1 MNAPSLKTR
10 LNHPLLI
17 GLTIGC
23 LAFCIYTSMY
33 AIRKPFTALVYS
45 QNILGYGIKS
55 WMVLA
60 QLLGYTLSKFVGI
73 KWLGELNR
81 NHRFRMI
88 VFILTVATIPLLL
101 IGYSNC
107 KFWPLWMLLN
117 GFPLGLIWGIVFSYI
132 EGRNLTELIGA
143 ILACTF
149 IFSSGLVKSIAIL
162 FQENHFRTEMIPF
175 YVASIFLIPAIIFS
189 YMLEKMPQPSNEEI
203 QANAPRTALSKSERK
218 AINKKYFGFL
228 IAIIFLYGF
237 LTLLRD
243 IRDNFGAEI
252 MSGLHIYN
260 AKNLTKLESIITII
274 MLVSI
279 PFISR
284 VRNHYNAM
292 ITTIAATFVGGVI
305 CISTYILFKNNLIDG
320 MGLLLFSG
328 GGIYVGYILINISIM
343 NRLIGFNGT
352 PANSGFLVY
361 MADSAGYFCSLFISG
376 FALFSKKGELPWLNW
391 FQNLIFFGGII
402 VVVFAVIAFYQ
413 IRKHITQ

>member
-1 MNAPSLKTR
+1 
-10 LNHPLLI
+10 
-17 GLTIGC
+17 
-23 LAFCIYTSMY
+23 MY

-45 QNILGYGIKS
+45 QDILGYGIKS

-88 VFILTVATIPLLL
+88 VLILTSATLPLLML
-101 IGYSNC
+101 GFTNC
-107 KFWPLWMLLN
+107 KLWPLWMLLN

-149 IFSSGLVKSIAIL
+149 IFSSGFVKSIAIL
-162 FQENHFRTEMIPF
+162 LQENHFGLTFIPF
-175 YVASIFLIPAIIFS
+175 YVAIVFLIPAIIFS
-189 YMLEKMPQPSNEEI
+189 YLLEKMPKPSPEEI
-203 QANAPRTALSKSERK
+203 RANSPRTALTKSERR
-218 AINKKYFGFL
+218 AINRKYFGFL
-228 IAIIFLYGF
+228 FAVIFLYGF

-260 AKNLTKLESIITII
+260 AKNLTQLESIITII

-284 VRNHYNAM
+284 VKNHYKAI
-292 ITTIAATFVGGVI
+292 ITTLVATFIGGLI
-305 CISTYILFKNNLIDG
+305 CISTSILFEKQLIDG

-328 GGIYVGYILINISIM
+328 GGIYFGYILINISVM

-361 MADSAGYFCSLFISG
+361 MADSAGYLCSLFISG

-402 VVVFAVIAFYQ
+402 VMLFAVIAYYQ
-413 IRKHITQ
+413 IRKHKTK

>member
-1 MNAPSLKTR
+1 MNANLLKAK

-45 QNILGYGIKS
+45 QDILGYGIKS

-88 VFILTVATIPLLL
+88 VLILTSATIPLLL
-101 IGYSNC
+101 IGFTNC
-107 KFWPLWMLLN
+107 KYWPIWMLLN

-149 IFSSGLVKSIAIL
+149 IFSSGFVKSIAIL
-162 FQENHFRTEMIPF
+162 MQKNHFSLEFIPF
-175 YVASIFLIPAIIFS
+175 YVAIIFLIPAIIFS
-189 YMLEKMPQPSNEEI
+189 YLLEKMPKPSNNEI
-203 QANAPRTALSKSERK
+203 LANAPRTALTKSERK

-228 IAIIFLYGF
+228 FAIILLYGF

-243 IRDNFGAEI
+243 VRDNFGAEI

-260 AKNLTKLESIITII
+260 AKNLTQLESIITII

-284 VRNHYNAM
+284 VKNHYNA
-292 ITTIAATFVGGVI
+292 ILTTIVATFLGGLI
-305 CISTYILFKNNLIDG
+305 CISTSILFKNQLIDG

-361 MADSAGYFCSLFISG
+361 MADSAGYLCSLFISG

-402 VVVFAVIAFYQ
+402 VMLFAVIAFYQ
-413 IRKHITQ
+413 IKKHKTK

>member
-1 MNAPSLKTR
+1 MNANLLKAK

-45 QNILGYGIKS
+45 QDILGYGIKS

-88 VFILTVATIPLLL
+88 VLILTSATIPLLL
-101 IGYSNC
+101 IGFSNC
-107 KFWPLWMLLN
+107 KYWPIWMLLN

-149 IFSSGLVKSIAIL
+149 IFSSGFVKSIAIL
-162 FQENHFRTEMIPF
+162 MQKNHFSLEFIPF
-175 YVASIFLIPAIIFS
+175 YVAIIFLIPAIIFS
-189 YMLEKMPQPSNEEI
+189 YLLEKMPKPSNNEI
-203 QANAPRTALSKSERK
+203 LANAPRTALTKSERK

-228 IAIIFLYGF
+228 FAIILLYGF

-243 IRDNFGAEI
+243 VRDNFGAEI

-260 AKNLTKLESIITII
+260 AKNLTQLESIITII

-284 VRNHYNAM
+284 VKNHYNA
-292 ITTIAATFVGGVI
+292 ILTTIVATFLGGLI
-305 CISTYILFKNNLIDG
+305 CISTSILFKNQLIDG

-328 GGIYVGYILINISIM
+328 GGIYIGYILINISIM

-361 MADSAGYFCSLFISG
+361 MADSAGYLCSLFISG

-402 VVVFAVIAFYQ
+402 VMLFAVIAFYQ
-413 IRKHITQ
+413 IKKHKTK

>member
-1 MNAPSLKTR
+1 MKSNLLKAK
-10 LNHPLLI
+10 LNHPLII

-45 QNILGYGIKS
+45 QDILGYGIKS

-81 NHRFRMI
+81 NYRFRMI
-88 VFILTVATIPLLL
+88 VLILTSATIPLLL
-101 IGYSNC
+101 IGFSNC
-107 KFWPLWMLLN
+107 KYWPIWMLLN

-149 IFSSGLVKSIAIL
+149 IFSSGFVKSIAIL
-162 FQENHFRTEMIPF
+162 LQENHFSLEFIPF
-175 YVASIFLIPAIIFS
+175 YVAIIFLIPAIFFS
-189 YMLEKMPQPSNEEI
+189 YLLEKMPKPSNEEI
-203 QANAPRTALSKSERK
+203 LANAPRTALSKSERK
-218 AINKKYFGFL
+218 AITKKYFGFL
-228 IAIIFLYGF
+228 FAIILLYGF

-243 IRDNFGAEI
+243 VRDNFGAEI

-274 MLVSI
+274 MLLSI

-284 VRNHYNAM
+284 VKNHYNA
-292 ITTIAATFVGGVI
+292 ILTTIVATFLGGLI
-305 CISTYILFKNNLIDG
+305 CISTSILFKNQLIDG

-328 GGIYVGYILINISIM
+328 GGIYLGYILINISIM

-361 MADSAGYFCSLFISG
+361 MADSAGYLCSLFISG

-391 FQNLIFFGGII
+391 FQSLIFFGGII
-402 VVVFAVIAFYQ
+402 VVFFALIAYFQ
-413 IRKHITQ
+413 IRKHKII

>member
-1 MNAPSLKTR
+1 
-10 LNHPLLI
+10 
-17 GLTIGC
+17 
-23 LAFCIYTSMY
+23 MY

-45 QNILGYGIKS
+45 QDILGYGIKS

-88 VFILTVATIPLLL
+88 VLILTSATIPLLL
-101 IGYSNC
+101 MGFSNC
-107 KFWPLWMLLN
+107 KYWPIWMLLN

-149 IFSSGLVKSIAIL
+149 IFSSGFVKSIAIL
-162 FQENHFRTEMIPF
+162 LQESHFSLEFIPF
-175 YVASIFLIPAIIFS
+175 YVAIIFLIPAIIFS
-189 YMLEKMPQPSNEEI
+189 YLLEKMPKPSNEEI
-203 QANAPRTALSKSERK
+203 LANAPRTALTKSERK

-228 IAIIFLYGF
+228 FAIVLLYGF

-260 AKNLTKLESIITII
+260 AKNLTQLESIITII

-284 VRNHYNAM
+284 VKNHYNAIL
-292 ITTIAATFVGGVI
+292 ITIVATFIGGLI
-305 CISTYILFKNNLIDG
+305 CISTSILFKNQVIDG

-361 MADSAGYFCSLFISG
+361 MADSAGYLCSLFISG

-402 VVVFAVIAFYQ
+402 VMLFAVVAFYQ
-413 IRKHITQ
+413 IRKHRTK

>member
-1 MNAPSLKTR
+1 MNANLLKAK
-10 LNHPLLI
+10 LNHPLII
-17 GLTIGC
+17 GLIIGC

-45 QNILGYGIKS
+45 QDILGYGIKS

-88 VFILTVATIPLLL
+88 VLILTSATIPLLL
-101 IGYSNC
+101 MGFSNC
-107 KFWPLWMLLN
+107 KYWPIWMLLN

-149 IFSSGLVKSIAIL
+149 IFSSGFVKSIAIL
-162 FQENHFRTEMIPF
+162 LQESHFSLEFIPF
-175 YVASIFLIPAIIFS
+175 YVAIIFLIPAIIFS
-189 YMLEKMPQPSNEEI
+189 YLLEKMPKPSNEEI
-203 QANAPRTALSKSERK
+203 LANAPRTALTKSERK

-228 IAIIFLYGF
+228 FAIVLLYGF

-260 AKNLTKLESIITII
+260 AKNLTQLESIITII

-284 VRNHYNAM
+284 VKNHYNAIL
-292 ITTIAATFVGGVI
+292 ITIVATFIGGLI
-305 CISTYILFKNNLIDG
+305 CISTSILFKNQVIDG

-361 MADSAGYFCSLFISG
+361 MADSAGYLCSLFISG

-402 VVVFAVIAFYQ
+402 VMLFAVVAFYQ
-413 IRKHITQ
+413 IRKHRTK

>member
-1 MNAPSLKTR
+1 
-10 LNHPLLI
+10 
-17 GLTIGC
+17 
-23 LAFCIYTSMY
+23 MY

-45 QNILGYGIKS
+45 QDILGYGIKS

-88 VFILTVATIPLLL
+88 VLILTSATIPLLL
-101 IGYSNC
+101 MGFSNC
-107 KFWPLWMLLN
+107 KYWPIWMLLN

-149 IFSSGLVKSIAIL
+149 IFSSGFVKSIAIL
-162 FQENHFRTEMIPF
+162 LQENHFSLEFIPF
-175 YVASIFLIPAIIFS
+175 YVAIIFLIPAIIFS
-189 YMLEKMPQPSNEEI
+189 YLLEKMPTPSNEEI
-203 QANAPRTALSKSERK
+203 LANAPRTALTKSERK

-228 IAIIFLYGF
+228 FAIILLYGF

-243 IRDNFGAEI
+243 VRDNFGAEI

-260 AKNLTKLESIITII
+260 AKNLTQLESIITII

-284 VRNHYNAM
+284 VKNHYNA
-292 ITTIAATFVGGVI
+292 ILTTIVVTFLGGLI
-305 CISTYILFKNNLIDG
+305 CISTSILFKNQLIDG

-328 GGIYVGYILINISIM
+328 GGIYIGYILINISIM
-343 NRLIGFNGT
+343 NRLIGLNGT

-361 MADSAGYFCSLFISG
+361 MADSAGYLCSLFISG

-402 VVVFAVIAFYQ
+402 VMLFAAIAFYQ
-413 IRKHITQ
+413 IRKHKTK